1 MAGLCARI
9 NQSEELWGLVVDVK
23 EAAKLAKDY
32 VADLFAEEGI
42 GNLGLEEIELADDG
56 RHWMVTVG
64 FFRPWDQGGLAT
76 ITLGQRGLR
85 RSFKVLRIDNQS
97 SSVESIKDRILQDAG

>member
-1 MAGLCARI
+1 MDA
-9 NQSEELWGLVVDVK
+9 K

-42 GNLGLEEIELADDG
+42 GNLGLEEIELVADG
-56 RHWMVTVG
+56 HYWVVTVG
-64 FFRPWDQGGLAT
+64 FSRPRDQGGLAT

-85 RSFKVLRIDNQS
+85 RSFKVLRIDNQCRT
-97 SSVESIKDRILQDAG
+97 VDSIKDRILQGAE

>member
-1 MAGLCARI
+1 M
-9 NQSEELWGLVVDVK
+9 DVK

-42 GNLGLEEIELADDG
+42 GNLGLEEIELAADG
-56 RHWMVTVG
+56 RHWVVTVG
-64 FFRPWDQGGLAT
+64 FSRPWDQGGLAA

-97 SSVESIKDRILQDAG
+97 STVESIKDRILQDAE

>member
-1 MAGLCARI
+1 M
-9 NQSEELWGLVVDVK
+9 DVK

-42 GNLGLEEIELADDG
+42 GNVGLEEIELKPG
-56 RHWMVTVG
+56 PNGPLWTVTIG
-64 FFRPWDQGGLAT
+64 FSRPWDQGGLAT

-85 RSFKVLRIDNQS
+85 RSYKVLRIDDQNGT
-97 SSVESIKDRILQDAG
+97 VESIRDRILQEPE